1 MATQTEPQ
9 TNQFIEIGS
18 LVFVKSVYNKSYRST
33 LTKDEVLEACRES
46 LRELCGNYFSSSFE
60 EKNRIGIQLDYIN
73 HVCDV
78 ISIFPVGS
86 SLTRDDIIGSLW
98 RFSKSDLVPNSY
110 SVN

>member
-46 LRELCGNYFSSSFE
+46 LRELCGNYFSSSSFE
-60 EKNRIGIQLDYIN
+60 EKTRIDVQLKYIN

-78 ISIFPVGS
+78 IAIFPEGS
-86 SLTRDDIIGSLW
+86 SLTRDDIIGNLCL
-98 RFSKSDLVPNSY
+98 FSKRELVPN
-110 SVN
+110 

>member
-1 MATQTEPQ
+1 MATQTELQ
-9 TNQFIEIGS
+9 KNQFIEIGS
-18 LVFVKSVYNKSYRST
+18 LVFVKSIYNKSYSSK
-33 LTKDEVLEACRES
+33 LTKYEVLNACRES
-46 LRELCGNYFSSSFE
+46 LRELCGNYFSSSVE
-60 EKNRIGIQLDYIN
+60 EKDRIGVQLDYIN

-78 ISIFPVGS
+78 IAIFPEGL